1 VGGVDRG
8 GLVVSLGRGE
18 TEFRDPVEPGKILL
32 DFDPRGEQIDLLEGT
47 TVILETLFPSS

>member
-1 VGGVDRG
+1 
-8 GLVVSLGRGE
+8 VVSLGRGE

>member
-1 VGGVDRG
+1 
-8 GLVVSLGRGE
+8 VVSLGRGE

-32 DFDPRGEQIDLLEGT
+32 DFDPRGEQIDVLEGT